1 MAIALDTPNPA
12 KQSGEILPVVQV
24 WLSYLIGV
32 DYNSNVSPLSK
43 IGSYIYT
50 LYLFTASDFTP
61 VLIPQTL
68 FALFSSS
75 SRQFASSSDAVASPT
90 TLLSRLPH
98 TIIWIWLQLLV
109 LDLSNQRQPG
119 AIAEDALNKPWRP
132 IPSHRITP
140 EGTRRLL
147 AVSIFGTLA
156 ASMYLCGTAET
167 LILFASNWLYNDL
180 ELSSE
185 HWIVRNLMN
194 GIGITTIGLGA
205 LQVICGPGCDLDPDS
220 LLKWWLL
227 CAGMIT
233 TTIHAQDLYDQ
244 EGDAAR
250 GRKTAP
256 LVLGDNTARWT
267 IVVAVAGWSVAMPAL
282 MGIDI
287 FEQWFGYLVPLSL
300 GALIVIRML
309 AFRSVAEDKKTF
321 KAWAAWTVCLYAL
334 PLVRG

>member
-1 MAIALDTPNPA
+1 MGLIFID
-12 KQSGEILPVVQV
+12 SGNKASLFSTIR
-24 WLSYLIGV
+24 G
-32 DYNSNVSPLSK
+32 
-43 IGSYIYT
+43 YIYT
-50 LYLFTASDFTP
+50 LYLFTASDFAA

-68 FALFSSS
+68 FALFSSGS
-75 SRQFASSSDAVASPT
+75 NQFASSRHAALSPT
-90 TLLSRLPH
+90 TSLSRLPH
-98 TIIWIWLQLLV
+98 TIIWIWLQLLC
-109 LDLSNQRQPG
+109 LDLSNQRQPD

-132 IPSHRITP
+132 IPSQRITS

-147 AVSIFGTLA
+147 AVSIVGTLA
-156 ASMYLCGTAET
+156 ASTYLSGTSET

-185 HWIVRNLMN
+185 HWIVRNVMN

-205 LQVICGPGCDLDPDS
+205 LRVICGPGYDLDPDS

-256 LVLGDNTARWT
+256 LVLGDATARWT
-267 IVVAVAGWSVAMPAL
+267 IAVAVTSWSVAMPAL
-282 MGIDI
+282 LGLDI
-287 FEQWFGYLVPLSL
+287 VEDWFGYLAPLLLGSL
-300 GALIVIRML
+300 VVIRML
-309 AFRSVAEDKKTF
+309 VLRTVPDDKRTF
-321 KAWAAWTVCLYAL
+321 KAWAAWTICLYAL